1 MFQSGCGTA
10 GHSDMRLKEADLRS
24 TPAMHVAALDL
35 EWEILKS
42 LNGFANF
49 S

>member
-1 MFQSGCGTA
+1 
-10 GHSDMRLKEADLRS
+10 MRLQEADLRS
-24 TPAMHVAALDL
+24 VPAVHVAASARAL

-42 LNGFANF
+42 LNGFTNF

>member
-1 MFQSGCGTA
+1 
-10 GHSDMRLKEADLRS
+10 MRLKEADLRS
-24 TPAMHVAALDL
+24 TPTMHVAALDL